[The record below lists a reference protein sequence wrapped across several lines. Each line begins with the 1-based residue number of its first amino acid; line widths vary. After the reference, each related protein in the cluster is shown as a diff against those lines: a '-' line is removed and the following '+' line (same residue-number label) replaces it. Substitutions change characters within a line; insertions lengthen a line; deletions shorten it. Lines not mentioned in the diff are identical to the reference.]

1 MDALYF
7 PVLCQTPAF
16 DTLLVPFL
24 EMLVHP
30 KHENGT
36 VVTVLLIQRQRALN
50 EPRAAVQVCQIP
62 DIGIDVPE
70 CGVVSWYLVLCVIRV
85 RDEFPLMIWLKRAEG
100 ILAEELLGEA
110 KEHIPEPPEFI
121 ARFDTEVVAV
131 HLVLRKDVSDD
142 ALVPPPAEY
151 SRSHNAPISL
161 LLPSLSPSSAPM
173 LALLTLS

>member
-62 DIGIDVPE
+62 DIGIDVLE
-70 CGVVSWYLVLCVIRV
+70 YSVVSWHLVLYIIQV
-85 RDEFPLMIWLKRAEG
+85 RDEFLLMI
-100 ILAEELLGEA
+100 
-110 KEHIPEPPEFI
+110 
-121 ARFDTEVVAV
+121 
-131 HLVLRKDVSDD
+131 
-142 ALVPPPAEY
+142 
-151 SRSHNAPISL
+151 
-161 LLPSLSPSSAPM
+161 
-173 LALLTLS
+173 

>member
-7 PVLCQTPAF
+7 PILCQTPAF

-70 CGVVSWYLVLCVIRV
+70 RGVVSWHLVLCIIQV
-85 RDEFPLMIWLKRAEG
+85 RDEFPLMIWPKRAEG

-151 SRSHNAPISL
+151 FQNHDAPISL

>member
-70 CGVVSWYLVLCVIRV
+70 HGVVSWHLVLCVIRV
-85 RDEFPLMIWLKRAEG
+85 RDEFPLMILPKRAEG

-151 SRSHNAPISL
+151 SRSHDAPISL

-173 LALLTLS
+173 LVLLTLS